1 MTACPSCFEQLPVS
15 DFAWV
20 CENTSC
26 EQAVD
31 PVASAYLGSS
41 TESGPITV
49 LSRPSDGPRNWQ
61 KPETIY
67 CRKCQATSH
76 EACARCHYPLPEN
89 WRSYDVT
96 TIAMNGARWT
106 GKSFYIAVAIQQ
118 LRNVLS
124 HLRATVDFGDSRTRD
139 TYINVYQRPLYEEL
153 KLIAATP
160 RSNTGTSPQRYPM
173 IFRLGTLK
181 GISRMLVIRDV
192 AGEEMEDAPENATH
206 LAFLRHADGVFFLFD
221 PLAIPAIKEHLRGLV
236 PQQLNTGGDPRVVL
250 GNLRRLLGT
259 ATPALAVIVSKFD
272 ALHALRNVDDM
283 EWKPIMSNP
292 GAAFL
297 RDPSLDSGTYDAAD
311 GELLSFEV
319 QSLLYKLGAED
330 FVFALEGSGNGKTLP
345 HRYFAVSVLGESTDG
360 ESISR
365 LGISPFRILDP
376 LKWVLD
382 MKNVL

>member
-1 MTACPSCFEQLPVS
+1 MTACPSCFEQLPAT

-20 CENTSC
+20 CENPSC
-26 EQAVD
+26 EQSTD
-31 PVASAYLGSS
+31 TVATAYLGSRV
-41 TESGPITV
+41 ESGPVTF
-49 LSRPSDGPRNWQ
+49 LSRPSDAPRNWQ
-61 KPETIY
+61 KPDTIY
-67 CRKCQATSH
+67 CRKCQAPSH
-76 EACARCHYPLPEN
+76 EACARCHYPLPDS

-106 GKSFYIAVAIQQ
+106 GKSFYVAVAIQQ

-124 HLRATVDFGDSRTRD
+124 HLRSTVDFGDTRTRD
-139 TYINVYQRPLYEEL
+139 TYLNVYQRPLYEEL
-153 KLIAATP
+153 KLIPATP
-160 RSNTGTSPQRYPM
+160 RSNTDASPQRYPL
-173 IFRLGTLK
+173 IFRLGVLK
-181 GISRMLVIRDV
+181 GVQRILVLRDV
-192 AGEEMEDAPENATH
+192 AGEDMEDAPENAPN
-206 LAFLRHADGVFFLFD
+206 LSFLRHADAVFFLFD

-236 PQQLNTGGDPRVVL
+236 PHQLNTGGDPRLVL
-250 GNLRRLLGT
+250 GNLKRLLGS

-272 ALHALRNVDDM
+272 ALQALRNVDDM

-297 RDPSLDSGTYDAAD
+297 RDPSLDSGTYDSAD
-311 GELLSFEV
+311 GELLSLEV
-319 QSLLYKLGAED
+319 QSLLYKLGADD
-330 FVFALEGSGNGKTLP
+330 FIFALEGSGGGKVLP
-345 HRYFAVSVLGESTDG
+345 HRFFAVSVLGESTDG